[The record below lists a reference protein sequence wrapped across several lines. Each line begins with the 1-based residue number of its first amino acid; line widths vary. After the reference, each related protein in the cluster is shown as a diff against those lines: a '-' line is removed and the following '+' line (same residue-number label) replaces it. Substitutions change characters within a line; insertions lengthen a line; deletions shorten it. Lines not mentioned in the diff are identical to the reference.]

1 MSRKPSQ
8 LCLVASHTW
17 DTLGAVAAG
26 CEAALIKRVG
36 NDVLGVGPQPQI
48 VGNDLRWRAARGCA
62 GMPRVPRNCPIP
74 GLISVAARVGPTL
87 EGGHAADRSG
97 GVGLLILMG
106 SRAPPES
113 DQAKFGRKRSRAPS
127 RPA

>member
-48 VGNDLRWRAARGCA
+48 VGNDLNDVADQLIARHTGQ
-62 GMPRVPRNCPIP
+62 
-74 GLISVAARVGPTL
+74 T
-87 EGGHAADRSG
+87 
-97 GVGLLILMG
+97 
-106 SRAPPES
+106 
-113 DQAKFGRKRSRAPS
+113 
-127 RPA
+127 

>member
-8 LCLVASHTW
+8 LCLLASHTW

-48 VGNDLRWRAARGCA
+48 VGNDL
-62 GMPRVPRNCPIP
+62 ND
-74 GLISVAARVGPTL
+74 VA
-87 EGGHAADRSG
+87 D
-97 GVGLLILMG
+97 
-106 SRAPPES
+106 
-113 DQAKFGRKRSRAPS
+113 
-127 RPA
+127 